1 VPQPTSTP
9 AADSPDG
16 DPYRLPRSVVP
27 SRYDLLLEPDLAA
40 FTFHGTCA
48 ASIEVGET
56 TDTIVLN
63 AIELDVTGARAVSSA
78 GEVIEADRVDLD
90 DVTERLTLHFG
101 SPIVAG
107 GWTLH
112 TEFAGILNDQL
123 HGFYR
128 STFTDTDGIH
138 QVIATTQFESTDARR
153 AFPCWDEPDFKAV
166 FSITLAVAADL
177 TAVSNAAELS
187 REPRADGRHVVRF
200 ADTMIMSTY
209 LVAFIVGPLDI
220 TPPVDVDG
228 TPLRIVY
235 PRGKGHLTDY
245 ALEVGAFCLRFFADY
260 FGVPYPGDKLDL
272 VGVPDF
278 AFGAMENLGC
288 VTFREALVLVD
299 PDEVTQPE
307 LQRVTDVIA
316 HELAHMWFGDLVTMK
331 WWNGIWLNEAFATFM
346 EMLATD
352 AFKPEWDRWADF
364 GLSRTMA
371 FDTDALNATRPIE
384 FDVVSPDDA
393 EGMFDVLTYEKGAA
407 VVRMLEQYLGAN
419 PFREG
424 IRHYIRSHAYD
435 NTETT
440 DLWDA
445 IESVTDE
452 PVRAIMDSWIFQG
465 GYPLVTVDLVN
476 DGEVLRFGQ
485 ERFHY
490 AGDLGEGDPAAIRA
504 LDAQT
509 WQVPL
514 IFSQSANDIVT
525 FEKLLLDGDGL
536 EVAMVGA
543 VDWLLANTEA
553 SGFYRVAYAPGLR
566 AALVARAQT
575 DLSPIERYGLVDD
588 AWSAVLADRM
598 TAVDFLRMVE
608 GFADETDLS
617 VWQRIV
623 GALGSLDRLVDGDTR
638 DTFRLRV
645 AALVGPALERLG
657 SDPHEGDSDRDRG
670 LRGVLIEAMGVLAD
684 DPATQDRARA
694 VLARADADAS
704 DPSVLAA
711 SIAIVAASGDP
722 DDFDAFVERMNDAS
736 TPQEELRYLYALC
749 GFGDPAL
756 MSRLLAMTVTDD
768 IRTQNAPYV
777 IARAM
782 GNREQGPLAWS
793 FVTEH
798 WDELNERFPS
808 NSIVRM
814 LSGIRSLTEPEVAD
828 AVYAFFEIHEVPQ
841 GDKQLAQH
849 LERLEVGVAL
859 RARDAETLAHH
870 LTH

>member
-1 VPQPTSTP
+1 
-9 AADSPDG
+9 
-16 DPYRLPRSVVP
+16 
-27 SRYDLLLEPDLAA
+27 
-40 FTFHGTCA
+40 
-48 ASIEVGET
+48 
-56 TDTIVLN
+56 
-63 AIELDVTGARAVSSA
+63 
-78 GEVIEADRVDLD
+78 
-90 DVTERLTLHFG
+90 
-101 SPIVAG
+101 
-107 GWTLH
+107 
-112 TEFAGILNDQL
+112 
-123 HGFYR
+123 
-128 STFTDTDGIH
+128 
-138 QVIATTQFESTDARR
+138 
-153 AFPCWDEPDFKAV
+153 
-166 FSITLAVAADL
+166 
-177 TAVSNAAELS
+177 
-187 REPRADGRHVVRF
+187 
-200 ADTMIMSTY
+200 
-209 LVAFIVGPLDI
+209 
-220 TPPVDVDG
+220 
-228 TPLRIVY
+228 
-235 PRGKGHLTDY
+235 
-245 ALEVGAFCLRFFADY
+245 
-260 FGVPYPGDKLDL
+260 
-272 VGVPDF
+272 
-278 AFGAMENLGC
+278 
-288 VTFREALVLVD
+288 
-299 PDEVTQPE
+299 
-307 LQRVTDVIA
+307 
-316 HELAHMWFGDLVTMK
+316 
-331 WWNGIWLNEAFATFM
+331 
-346 EMLATD
+346 
-352 AFKPEWDRWADF
+352 
-364 GLSRTMA
+364 
-371 FDTDALNATRPIE
+371 
-384 FDVVSPDDA
+384 
-393 EGMFDVLTYEKGAA
+393 
-407 VVRMLEQYLGAN
+407 
-419 PFREG
+419 
-424 IRHYIRSHAYD
+424 
-435 NTETT
+435 
-440 DLWDA
+440 
-445 IESVTDE
+445 
-452 PVRAIMDSWIFQG
+452 
-465 GYPLVTVDLVN
+465 
-476 DGEVLRFGQ
+476 
-485 ERFHY
+485 
-490 AGDLGEGDPAAIRA
+490 
-504 LDAQT
+504 
-509 WQVPL
+509 
-514 IFSQSANDIVT
+514 
-525 FEKLLLDGDGL
+525 
-536 EVAMVGA
+536 
-543 VDWLLANTEA
+543 
-553 SGFYRVAYAPGLR
+553 
-566 AALVARAQT
+566 
-575 DLSPIERYGLVDD
+575 
-588 AWSAVLADRM
+588 
-598 TAVDFLRMVE
+598 MVE